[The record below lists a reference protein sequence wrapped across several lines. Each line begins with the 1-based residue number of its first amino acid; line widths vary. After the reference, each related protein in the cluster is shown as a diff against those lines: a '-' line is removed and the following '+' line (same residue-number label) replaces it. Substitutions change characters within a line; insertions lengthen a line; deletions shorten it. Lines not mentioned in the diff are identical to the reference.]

1 MAGCALALAACASR
15 PAPPVAPPQAVDV
28 HPTTADAG
36 IVSDD
41 GGLEPGPSRVITL
54 EEFACGPDVVS
65 FAPNAVTID
74 PDGAKTLAKE
84 AEAWRDAAAHTIVE
98 VAAFSAPDEKDALG
112 LSQRRAAAVVEA
124 LVVAGV
130 DRRILRPVG
139 YGAYCAMA
147 PDVSAKDPHQRNRF
161 AYLVMTATASGPTDA
176 RPGCDASRKAGIGLK
191 P

>member
-1 MAGCALALAACASR
+1 MISLADL
-15 PAPPVAPPQAVDV
+15 
-28 HPTTADAG
+28 T
-36 IVSDD
+36 
-41 GGLEPGPSRVITL
+41 
-54 EEFACGPDVVS
+54 CGPDVVS
-65 FAPNAVTID
+65 FAPDASTID
-74 PDGAKTLAKE
+74 PEGAKTIAKE
-84 AEAWRDAAAHTIVE
+84 AEAWRDAAAQTVVE
-98 VAAFSAPDEKDALG
+98 VAAFSAPNEKDALG

-147 PDVSAKDPHQRNRF
+147 PDAAAKDPQQHNRF
-161 AYLVMTATASGPTDA
+161 AYLVMTATSSGPTDA